1 MASNSAKVDF
11 ARERENKIPL
21 LFKKKMKGKRE
32 REAGSG
38 FQNNRCFDIFLWQF
52 GSTCYCVWPMAIAVL
67 TAQRFGTVCQCDS
80 ALS

>member
-1 MASNSAKVDF
+1 MASNSTKVDF

>member
-1 MASNSAKVDF
+1 
-11 ARERENKIPL
+11 
-21 LFKKKMKGKRE
+21 MKGKRE